1 MTFPKAPRGEAIGP
15 PTIAEA
21 ARRMIASYDRKDAV
35 FDASVEIRDDIS
47 GLMVTGS
54 RLLIGSASTMP
65 AARLDALL
73 SHEVSTH
80 LLTYLNGCHQGLS
93 IFRTG
98 LAKYEGI
105 QEGLGVFAEWTVGGL
120 STTRMRLL
128 AARVLAVDAMQHG
141 ADFMET
147 YRLLRREL
155 GFSVGGAF
163 GIATRVHRSG
173 GLAKDAIY
181 LDGFRAVIDYVAT
194 GGTLTP
200 FWLGKIAR
208 TDVPAI
214 EELLQRGLVRPPVFI
229 PEYLARPDA
238 RKRIERLKSGIP
250 LDQLFLMETD

>member
-1 MTFPKAPRGEAIGP
+1 L
-15 PTIAEA
+15 
-21 ARRMIASYDRKDAV
+21 V
-35 FDASVEIRDDIS
+35 
-47 GLMVTGS
+47 
-54 RLLIGSASTMP
+54 GSATAVP

-80 LLTYLNGCHQGLS
+80 LLTFINGAAQGLS

-105 QEGLGVFAEWTVGGL
+105 QEGLGVFAEWAVGGL
-120 STTRMRLL
+120 NMTRMRLL
-128 AARVLAVDAMQHG
+128 AARVVAVDAMQHG
-141 ADFMET
+141 AGFMDT

-155 GFSVGGAF
+155 GYSIGGAF

-181 LDGFRAVIDYVAT
+181 LEGFRAVIDHVAA
-194 GGTLTP
+194 GGSLAP

-214 EELLQRGLVRPPVFI
+214 EELLQRGLVHAPKFLPA
-229 PEYLARPDA
+229 YLDRPDA
-238 RKRIERLKSGIP
+238 KQRIARLEAGIE
-250 LDQLFLMETD
+250 LDQLLGMKGD